1 MSPAEMHRWR
11 AAVVAV
17 ETGDAPDGIDVL
29 ANILFGAEERAKQ
42 LLEDDVPVVEGDY
55 GVDDVVPAIAVRDEA
70 GRAIVAARLERE
82 PGTDRFTLVLLTE
95 ES

>member
-1 MSPAEMHRWR
+1 M
-11 AAVVAV
+11 
-17 ETGDAPDGIDVL
+17 L

-95 ES
+95 EP